1 MWTCSHPCC
10 SPHISCHPWLAP
22 LELKYQSP
30 NRSDIADQHWLIG
43 HWVSSEPRVLPHL
56 SLFCP
61 SSPPLSC
68 EASWETTKSN
78 IKVHRNITHYCRI
91 DYCHQCDKIYLI
103 KSDIQVHTDI
113 SHQDY
118 CHIGDTSYKTNF
130 NMIVHVDRVREQDV
144 RLPFL
149 LCFTQ
154 PINEEDVIVGVDLP
168 LSSTPDSG
176 WAASNLLK
184 LSIS

>member
-1 MWTCSHPCC
+1 M
-10 SPHISCHPWLAP
+10 
-22 LELKYQSP
+22 
-30 NRSDIADQHWLIG
+30 SDIQ
-43 HWVSSEPRVLPHL
+43 
-56 SLFCP
+56 
-61 SSPPLSC
+61 
-68 EASWETTKSN
+68 
-78 IKVHRNITHYCRI
+78 VHTDITNQ
-91 DYCHQCDKIYLI
+91 DYCHQCDKIYLT

>member
-1 MWTCSHPCC
+1 MDIRTLQP
-10 SPHISCHPWLAP
+10 
-22 LELKYQSP
+22 
-30 NRSDIADQHWLIG
+30 RSDI
-43 HWVSSEPRVLPHL
+43 P
-56 SLFCP
+56 
-61 SSPPLSC
+61 
-68 EASWETTKSN
+68 
-78 IKVHRNITHYCRI
+78 VHTDITNQ

-103 KSDIQVHTDI
+103 KSDIQVHTDITNQDYCHQCDKIYLTKSDIQVHTDI

-130 NMIVHVDRVREQDV
+130 NMVHVDRVREQDV